1 MWLPL
6 DHRAL
11 GGHLAQL
18 DPEEIQETRGGLK
31 SDRRDR
37 LEPLEV
43 VELKESQ
50 ENQEYQV
57 MFCLRTVFIYNQM
70 SEDKAVERYTYIH
83 IFYIN
88 IMKKWYQ

>member
-57 MFCLRTVFIYNQM
+57 MFCLRTVLSIIRCPKTKEWN
-70 SEDKAVERYTYIH
+70 VTHTYTY
-83 IFYIN
+83 FTLT
-88 IMKKWYQ
+88 